1 MLVSLRH
8 PVTERQIL
16 AQSLRQIIPQ
26 ATLSTTAFNLEK
38 CTLAQAH
45 PEWLVRWISRTQ
57 PRWHITDHCTF
68 DRPTVLPAVCP
79 LCLSDDLRAG
89 HSQYLRLAW
98 YCSILTIC
106 PVHRT
111 PMVTCCSA
119 QVWHHRFGTRAGMPI
134 HRSCC
139 LECRRHLDGP
149 QSWGPHVDQ
158 FAISALLFFE
168 SLLRNAIAQRREADA
183 SAYGF
188 AILIQPIQDL
198 AWALMRPVPGSFL
211 RVLHFMQTH
220 QFRVPPGLNT
230 PIESSN
236 WLASGSIG
244 LRRCLLAVIASLILS
259 PSKSSTL
266 TSEAG
271 KDCRSGRRCGP
282 YTAPR
287 TGANSAGELQHGA
300 GSQPPDWNSTG
311 KGIKPPIEARF
322 LQVKE
327 KRHRSR
333 VPSHCRH

>member
-1 MLVSLRH
+1 MYGCTAGELLSQFVKS
-8 PVTERQIL
+8 EREPFDQIDL
-16 AQSLRQIIPQ
+16 QPPGSVLNHIGVL
-26 ATLSTTAFNLEK
+26 LSTTAFNLEK

-57 PRWHITDHCTF
+57 PLWHITDHCTF

-106 PVHRT
+106 PVHLT

-119 QVWHHRFGTRAGMPI
+119 EVWHHRFATRAGMPI

-149 QSWGPHVDQ
+149 LSWGPHVDQ

-168 SLLRNAIAQRREADA
+168 SLLRDAIAQRRQADA
-183 SAYGF
+183 SVYGF
-188 AILIQPIQDL
+188 AILIEPIQDL
-198 AWALMRPVPGSFL
+198 AWALMRPVPGSSL
-211 RVLHFMQTH
+211 RVLHFMQTQ
-220 QFRVPPGLNT
+220 QFRVPPRLNT
-230 PIESSN
+230 PIESPN

-259 PSKSSTL
+259 ASKASTL
-266 TSEAG
+266 TPEAG
-271 KDCRSGRRCGP
+271 KGLPFWTKMRTLHGPEDRNEFSRR
-282 YTAPR
+282 TATWSR
-287 TGANSAGELQHGA
+287 LAAAGLEFY
-300 GSQPPDWNSTG
+300 
-311 KGIKPPIEARF
+311 R
-322 LQVKE
+322 
-327 KRHRSR
+327 
-333 VPSHCRH
+333 